1 MAWQLLVRQNNELSE
16 GDTAFREW
24 NERASAQE
32 IADGLSDLGPLR
44 EHEELWALV
53 DEELRN
59 DLPVP
64 ARDPFLTWAP
74 RAVENFNQGLANVG
88 RAAWDPKSHVLSWHG
103 ADQQDISEASDDP
116 TAMVLVAEPGRDYL
130 LRYSGPTHH
139 ADWETTF
146 KYVAYWTEDEDEDGS
161 LYAVAGESPMSSIL
175 AAEFTVPRG
184 LSPSLIVGRVVRRTC
199 TLFHRASA
207 DREDPAFVGGAR
219 ERDYLQHKDLGALA
233 TSCPRL
239 DRFEG
244 GLPRGSE
251 PTVVFVHGT
260 ASTCVK
266 YLPSLASL
274 KGRLLRFE
282 HDTYRPITANATTLF
297 ELVRD
302 RLHGR
307 DVVLLG
313 HSRGGLVAR
322 RAAGL
327 LHPQRCIDLI
337 TLGTPHEGT
346 ALISA
351 GRQAMNAGFA
361 RRTLQRRMWK
371 TGRRLL
377 ARQLAGAHTDE
388 LVSELLSHRDLP
400 RGWLEME
407 PGARTLDEI
416 SSSPAPCRF
425 ASVGAI
431 AKDKSGRLSRAE
443 RLLLG
448 LVLRWPH
455 DMVVTY
461 RSATSTCGGGVPTLA
476 GLHCD
481 HGEYFEQR
489 EVTELIESF

>member
-1 MAWQLLVRQNNELSE
+1 MPWQLLVRQDNEVFE
-16 GDTAFREW
+16 GDVVFREW
-24 NERASAQE
+24 SERASAQE
-32 IADGLSDLGPLR
+32 IASGLSDVGPLR
-44 EHEELWALV
+44 EHERLWPLV
-53 DEELRN
+53 EEELRN
-59 DLPVP
+59 DIPVP
-64 ARDPFLTWAP
+64 ARDPLWTWAA

-88 RAAWDPKSHVLSWHG
+88 QAAWNPESHVLSWQG
-103 ADQQDISEASDDP
+103 ADRRDVSAASDDP

-130 LRYSGPTHH
+130 LRYSGPTDH
-139 ADWETTF
+139 ADWETAF
-146 KYVAYWTEDEDEDGS
+146 KYVAYWTEDGDGS
-161 LYAVAGESPMSSIL
+161 LYAVAGESPMSSIV

-184 LSPSLIVGRVVRRTC
+184 LSPSLIVGRVVRRAC
-199 TLFHRASA
+199 SLFHRAGA
-207 DREDPAFVGGAR
+207 DREDPAFIGGAR
-219 ERDYLQHKDLGALA
+219 ERDYLQHKDLAALA
-233 TSCPRL
+233 ASCPRL
-239 DRFEG
+239 DQVEG
-244 GLPRGSE
+244 GSPRGSE
-251 PTVVFVHGT
+251 PTVVLVHGT

-266 YLPSLASL
+266 YLPPLASL
-274 KGRLLRFE
+274 QGRLLRFE

-302 RLHGR
+302 RLHGT

-351 GRQAMNAGFA
+351 GRQAVDAGFA

-388 LVSELLSHRDLP
+388 LVLELMSHRDLP

-407 PGARTLDEI
+407 PGTKTLDEI
-416 SSSPAPCRF
+416 ASSPAPCRF

-431 AKDKSGRLSRAE
+431 AKDRSGRLSRAE

-448 LVLRWPH
+448 LLLRRPH

-461 RSATSTCGGGVPTLA
+461 GSATSTRGGGVPTLA
-476 GLHCD
+476 GLRCD
-481 HGEYFEQR
+481 HGEYFEQP
-489 EVTELIESF
+489 EVTELIKSF